1 MKSARVSELK
11 ASLSSYLAR
20 VKRGEEV
27 VVTERGKPIAKLV
40 PLVPAELDDASRL
53 SILERAGVIRRR
65 RGKLPADFWKRARP
79 DDPDGHSLAFLLA
92 DRDEGP

>member
-11 ASLSSYLAR
+11 AGLSAYLAR

-40 PLVPAELDDASRL
+40 PLEAAEIKDASRL
-53 SILERAGVIRRR
+53 ASLERDGVIRRG

-79 DDPDGHSLAFLLA
+79 EDPNGHSLTFLLA
-92 DRDEGP
+92 DRDEAL

>member
-11 ASLSSYLAR
+11 ASLSAYLAR

-27 VVTERGKPIAKLV
+27 LVTERGKPIAKLV
-40 PLVPAELDDASRL
+40 PLEAAELGDASRL
-53 SILERAGVIRRR
+53 ASLERAGVIRR
-65 RGKLPADFWKRARP
+65 GSVKLAADFWKRARP
-79 DDPDGHSLAFLLA
+79 EDPAGHSLAFLLA